1 MRIILTTDDGRPHGM
16 GCRSLIIEPATHAQL
31 QELKDAA
38 AGDLDKVL
46 SIPNARLH
54 MAVGTTGTASVR
66 AGHIVDIRED

>member
-1 MRIILTTDDGRPHGM
+1 MRIILTVDDGRPHGI

-38 AGDLDKVL
+38 AGDPDKVL

-54 MAVGTTGTASVR
+54 MTVGITGTASVR
-66 AGHIVDIRED
+66 AGNIVEVREA